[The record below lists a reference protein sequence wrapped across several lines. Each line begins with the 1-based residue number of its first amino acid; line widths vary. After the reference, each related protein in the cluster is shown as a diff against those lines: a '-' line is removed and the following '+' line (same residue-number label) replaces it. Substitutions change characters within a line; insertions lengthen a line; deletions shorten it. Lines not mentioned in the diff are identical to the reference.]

1 MNLAYQF
8 ESWTPD
14 LEHHPI
20 ENAIKDAVEQ
30 GRHVYI
36 VGATGKIRQ
45 RLERLGI
52 LNLIPPHNLTMDR
65 LEALGQAVALVNG
78 LEPTATKHR
87 PDDGT
92 TLGYLTTWITLYCSN
107 S

>member
-1 MNLAYQF
+1 MQYHNVLTLDLTDVPLLGVTTSLAF
-8 ESWTPD
+8 
-14 LEHHPI
+14 
-20 ENAIKDAVEQ
+20 ENAIEDAVEQ
-30 GRHVYI
+30 DRDVFI
-36 VGATGKIRQ
+36 VGATAKMRQ

-92 TLGYLTTWITLYCSN
+92 TLGYLTT
-107 S
+107 